1 MSRSDPIHVT
11 SSRRYA
17 INAKQLIA
25 LSVLAVAGGAAFA
38 DDITVANDAFTSQK
52 TRAEVTAEVLQAR
65 AGGQLQFA
73 SEMGVGTPTATMS
86 TLTRDQVRAELRNAP
101 KAKVAMYNDAA

>member
-1 MSRSDPIHVT
+1 M
-11 SSRRYA
+11 
-17 INAKQLIA
+17 NAKQLIA
-25 LSVLAVAGGAAFA
+25 LSILAVAGGAAFA
-38 DDITVANDAFTSQK
+38 DDITIANDAFTSQK

-65 AGGQLQFA
+65 AAGQLQFA
-73 SEMGVGTPTATMS
+73 SEVDAGTPVATTS